1 MRGVTFI
8 LGATWLALTVWAGEN
23 VELLC
28 IIALTAVAPR
38 VARRRTRTSSV
49 TVPRQR
55 THGSPVHPRGRAG
68 SLSEG
73 SRAVPRR

>member
-28 IIALTAVAPR
+28 IVALTAVAPR
-38 VARRRTRTSSV
+38 VTRRRTRTRRPSV
-49 TVPRQR
+49 TVPVQL
-55 THGSPVHPRGRAG
+55 TH
-68 SLSEG
+68 
-73 SRAVPRR
+73 